1 MMHDISL
8 IIKTRIGVAD
18 LAKALLKSPY
28 TIRKMAR
35 AGKLPGAKKI
45 GRDWSFEAEKVNRFL
60 SRY

>member
-1 MMHDISL
+1 MGDTIQL
-8 IIKTRIGVAD
+8 IHPRIGVKE

-45 GRDWSFEAEKVNRFL
+45 GRDWSFDVEKVNRFL
-60 SRY
+60 NRY